1 MKSPK
6 IEGKLQLIR
15 WKVKGG
21 GVIGPAPFLIA
32 GILNVTPDS
41 FYDGGKYDEH
51 SRALDHATAML
62 KQGADIIDAGGEST
76 RPFSEP
82 VNAQTELARVL
93 PVISDVLLRHPDA
106 RVSVDTY
113 KASVASACLE
123 AGASIVNDV
132 SACRFDPGLMDVIV
146 QYKPGYVLM
155 HSSSRPQD
163 MQKNP
168 IYSDVV
174 DQIKFFFQER
184 LNALTAAGM
193 NMSRIVLDPGIGF
206 GKTLEH
212 NLEIL
217 KRVNEFLSF
226 GLPLYLGVSNKSL
239 WGTLSGLKMEE
250 RGTSTQ
256 VAVALT
262 ALKGVGI
269 HRVHDVP
276 ATVNTLKILRKI
288 WY

>member
-1 MKSPK
+1 M
-6 IEGKLQLIR
+6 
-15 WKVKGG
+15 
-21 GVIGPAPFLIA
+21 
-32 GILNVTPDS
+32 LNVTPDS